1 MAEEENNTNNQST
14 QIITD
19 RIDSLSSELKILSR
33 VIEFDK
39 KVTEEKLEKIES
51 NNNNNLREESKQN
64 FEKLL
69 QIVTPTIN
77 NLNSFL
83 NDNDL
88 EQITKNQNELEN
100 ILKNIEKNISFIE
113 TNTSKQLQKLS
124 SDSDKI
130 IDKINKLFLFLER
143 KNRKETKEKNRDSV
157 TSDPVTGS
165 TVSGQSDTL
174 VTNQADGTKI
184 ENRRNR
190 DSVFKRVRR
199 SILASTLGGL
209 AIGGLV
215 SLPSA
220 LGVEGPPPNVVPP
233 ASLPSLP
240 SRAIGGPVANT
251 GSTYTGGP
259 PYEVGENGPEIF
271 TPNSPTTTPDGK
283 RVNVSY
289 LVGENGREVLAPE
302 VPGRITPIDPSKT
315 DSIINSVN
323 ATVDP
328 STTGESINATV
339 ASSTTGRPGDPTVAS
354 STTGESVN
362 ATVASS
368 TTGESVNATV
378 PSSITGE
385 SVNAT
390 VASLTTGRPG
400 DAVSVDMM
408 KQPNLLNGSEQQKT
422 TQNELIPPQNKLIPP
437 QNKPI
442 PPSQQ
447 TKIPQYQNGQTQQP
461 ESSERRPLIS
471 QSPPTQ
477 FGLGDIPS
485 QPGNTTVRTKPYQDS
500 FVNLTTHQNPN
511 YPLNNIS
518 V

>member
-113 TNTSKQLQKLS
+113 TNASKQLQKLS

-220 LGVEGPPPNVVPP
+220 LGVEGPSPNVVPP
-233 ASLPSLP
+233 ASLPSFPSFPSLP
-240 SRAIGGPVANT
+240 SRAIGGRVANNDI
-251 GSTYTGGP
+251 YI
-259 PYEVGENGPEIF
+259 VGERGSETYKPH
-271 TPNSPTTTPDGK
+271 SKLTTSDGK
-283 RVNVSY
+283 PVNVSY
-289 LVGENGREVLAPE
+289 TVGKEG
-302 VPGRITPIDPSKT
+302 PGIFIPGEDGTIEPNNPSKNGET
-315 DSIINSVN
+315 VN
-323 ATVDP
+323 ADVA
-328 STTGESINATV
+328 SLTTGRLGDLTV

-400 DAVSVDMM
+400 DAVPVDMM

-461 ESSERRPLIS
+461 ESPERRPLIS

-485 QPGNTTVRTKPYQDS
+485 QPGNTTVPVREAQIPTTNS
-500 FVNLTTHQNPN
+500 FGN
-511 YPLNNIS
+511 YPPHLNLNYPNIS

>member
-1 MAEEENNTNNQST
+1 MAEEENNTNNQSI

-113 TNTSKQLQKLS
+113 TNASKQLQKLS

-143 KNRKETKEKNRDSV
+143 KNRKETQEKNRDSV

-233 ASLPSLP
+233 ASLPSFP

-251 GSTYTGGP
+251 NTYI
-259 PYEVGENGPEIF
+259 VGERGPETYKTNSKPTTSDGKIVDVSYSVGVNGQEFF
-271 TPNSPTTTPDGK
+271 TPEKSGT
-283 RVNVSY
+283 
-289 LVGENGREVLAPE
+289 
-302 VPGRITPIDPSKT
+302 
-315 DSIINSVN
+315 IIPNN
-323 ATVDP
+323 P
-328 STTGESINATV
+328 STS
-339 ASSTTGRPGDPTVAS
+339 GRPGDP
-354 STTGESVN
+354 VN
-362 ATVASS
+362 
-368 TTGESVNATV
+368 
-378 PSSITGE
+378 P
-385 SVNAT
+385 T

-400 DAVSVDMM
+400 DPVNPTVASLTTGSIVNSVNDPSKTDSIVNSVNAPSTTDSIVNSVNASSPTGSTINSVNTSSPTGRLDDAVPVNMR
-408 KQPNLLNGSEQQKT
+408 KQSNPLNRSEQQT
-422 TQNELIPPQNKLIPP
+422 PQNEIIPPQNKIIPP

-442 PPSQQ
+442 PSSQQ
-447 TKIPQYQNGQTQQP
+447 TQYQNGQTQQP

-471 QSPPTQ
+471 QSPTPQ

-485 QPGNTTVRTKPYQDS
+485 QHGNTTVPDRQAQIPPPDS
-500 FVNLTTHQNPN
+500 FVKLSNHLNLN
-511 YPLNNIS
+511 YPNIS

>member
-220 LGVEGPPPNVVPP
+220 LGVEGPSPNVVPP
-233 ASLPSLP
+233 ASLPS
-240 SRAIGGPVANT
+240 RAIGGEVTNV
-251 GSTYTGGP
+251 GSTNTGGP
-259 PYEVGENGPEIF
+259 PYIVGERGPEIF
-271 TPNSPTTTPDGK
+271 IPQES
-283 RVNVSY
+283 
-289 LVGENGREVLAPE
+289 
-302 VPGRITPIDPSKT
+302 GRIIPNNSLTTDSIVNSVNDPSKT
-315 DSIINSVN
+315 DSIVNSVN
-323 ATVDP
+323 AP
-328 STTGESINATV
+328 
-339 ASSTTGRPGDPTVAS
+339 STTGRPVNSVNAPSTTGRPVNSVNAS
-354 STTGESVN
+354 STTDSIVNSVN
-362 ATVASS
+362 APS
-368 TTGESVNATV
+368 TTDSIVNSVNA
-378 PSSITGE
+378 SSP
-385 SVNAT
+385 
-390 VASLTTGRPG
+390 TGRLD
-400 DAVSVDMM
+400 DAVPVNMM

-442 PPSQQ
+442 PS
-447 TKIPQYQNGQTQQP
+447 KITQYQNGQTQQP
-461 ESSERRPLIS
+461 ESPERRPLIS
-471 QSPPTQ
+471 QSPPTR

>member
-113 TNTSKQLQKLS
+113 TNASKQLQKLS

-233 ASLPSLP
+233 ASLPSFP
-240 SRAIGGPVANT
+240 SRAIGGPVDNKGIT
-251 GSTYTGGP
+251 KKYK
-259 PYEVGENGPEIF
+259 VGERGPEIF

-283 RVNVSY
+283 RVSY

-328 STTGESINATV
+328 STTGESVNATV
-339 ASSTTGRPGDPTVAS
+339 ASSTTGRPGDP
-354 STTGESVN
+354 
-362 ATVASS
+362 TVASS

-400 DAVSVDMM
+400 DAVPVDMM
-408 KQPNLLNGSEQQKT
+408 KQSNLLNGSEQQKT

-461 ESSERRPLIS
+461 ESPERRPLIS
-471 QSPPTQ
+471 QSPTPR
-477 FGLGDIPS
+477 FRLGDIPS

>member
-113 TNTSKQLQKLS
+113 TNASKQLQKLS

-143 KNRKETKEKNRDSV
+143 KNRKETQEKNRDSV

-233 ASLPSLP
+233 ASLPSFP

-259 PYEVGENGPEIF
+259 PYIVGENGREIF
-271 TPNSPTTTPDGK
+271 TPNSRTTTFGDE
-283 RVNVSY
+283 NDSY
-289 LVGENGREVLAPE
+289 YVGEYGREFFTPE
-302 VPGRITPIDPSKT
+302 VSGRITPIDP
-315 DSIINSVN
+315 
-323 ATVDP
+323 
-328 STTGESINATV
+328 
-339 ASSTTGRPGDPTVAS
+339 
-354 STTGESVN
+354 
-362 ATVASS
+362 S

-378 PSSITGE
+378 PSPITGE

-400 DAVSVDMM
+400 DAVPVDMM

-461 ESSERRPLIS
+461 ESPERRPLIS
-471 QSPPTQ
+471 QSPTPR
-477 FGLGDIPS
+477 FRLGDIPS

>member
-113 TNTSKQLQKLS
+113 TNASKQLQKLS

-199 SILASTLGGL
+199 SILANTLGGL

-215 SLPSA
+215 SLPSVS
-220 LGVEGPPPNVVPP
+220 GVEGPSPNVVPP
-233 ASLPSLP
+233 ASLPS
-240 SRAIGGPVANT
+240 RAIGGEVTNIGGPN
-251 GSTYTGGP
+251 TGGP
-259 PYEVGENGPEIF
+259 PYIVGERGPEIF
-271 TPNSPTTTPDGK
+271 IP
-283 RVNVSY
+283 
-289 LVGENGREVLAPE
+289 RES
-302 VPGRITPIDPSKT
+302 GRIIPNNSLTTDSIVNSVNDPSKT
-315 DSIINSVN
+315 DSIVNSVNDPSKTDSIVNSVN
-323 ATVDP
+323 AP
-328 STTGESINATV
+328 
-339 ASSTTGRPGDPTVAS
+339 STTGRPVNSVNAS
-354 STTGESVN
+354 STTDSIVNSVNDPSKTDSIVNSVN
-362 ATVASS
+362 APS
-368 TTGESVNATV
+368 TTDSIVNSVNA
-378 PSSITGE
+378 SSPTGSTIN
-385 SVNAT
+385 SVNT
-390 VASLTTGRPG
+390 SSPTGRLD
-400 DAVSVDMM
+400 DAVPVNMR
-408 KQPNLLNGSEQQKT
+408 KQSNPLNRSEQQT
-422 TQNELIPPQNKLIPP
+422 PQNEIIPPQNKIIPP

-442 PPSQQ
+442 PSSQQ
-447 TKIPQYQNGQTQQP
+447 TQYQNGQTQQP

-471 QSPPTQ
+471 QSSTSQ
-477 FGLGDIPS
+477 FGLGDIPP
-485 QPGNTTVRTKPYQDS
+485 QDGNTTVPDMKRIKLNS
-500 FVNLTTHQNPN
+500 FVDSVQNHQNPN
-511 YPLNNIS
+511 YSHNNIS

>member
-113 TNTSKQLQKLS
+113 TNASKQLQKLS

-240 SRAIGGPVANT
+240 SRAIGGPVDNKGIT
-251 GSTYTGGP
+251 KKYK
-259 PYEVGENGPEIF
+259 VGERGPEIF

-283 RVNVSY
+283 RVSY

-328 STTGESINATV
+328 STTGES
-339 ASSTTGRPGDPTVAS
+339 
-354 STTGESVN
+354 
-362 ATVASS
+362 
-368 TTGESVNATV
+368 
-378 PSSITGE
+378 
-385 SVNAT
+385 VNAT

-400 DAVSVDMM
+400 DAVPVDMM

-461 ESSERRPLIS
+461 ESPERRPLIS

-485 QPGNTTVRTKPYQDS
+485 QPGNTTVPVREAQIPTTNS
-500 FVNLTTHQNPN
+500 FGN
-511 YPLNNIS
+511 YPPHLNLNYPNIS

>member
-113 TNTSKQLQKLS
+113 TNASKQLQKLS

-199 SILASTLGGL
+199 SILANTLGGL

-220 LGVEGPPPNVVPP
+220 LGVEEPSPNVVPP
-233 ASLPSLP
+233 ASLPS
-240 SRAIGGPVANT
+240 RAIGGPVT
-251 GSTYTGGP
+251 DVGSTNTGGP
-259 PYEVGENGPEIF
+259 PYKVGERGAEIF

-283 RVNVSY
+283 RVSY
-289 LVGENGREVLAPE
+289 LVGKNGEETFTPE
-302 VPGRITPIDPSKT
+302 GPGEIKPIDPSKT

-328 STTGESINATV
+328 STTGKSVNATV

-362 ATVASS
+362 ANVASLP
-368 TTGESVNATV
+368 TRGLVNANV
-378 PSSITGE
+378 ASLPTGKP
-385 SVNAT
+385 VNPT

-400 DAVSVDMM
+400 DPVNKM
-408 KQPNLLNGSEQQKT
+408 KQSNLLNGSEQQT
-422 TQNELIPPQNKLIPP
+422 PQNELIPPQNELIPPQNKIIPP

-442 PPSQQ
+442 PS
-447 TKIPQYQNGQTQQP
+447 KITQYQNGQTQQP
-461 ESSERRPLIS
+461 ESPERRPLIS
-471 QSPPTQ
+471 QSLTPQ
-477 FGLGDIPS
+477 FELGDIAY
-485 QPGNTTVRTKPYQDS
+485 QNGNTTVPAQEA
-500 FVNLTTHQNPN
+500 QNPPPNSFGNYSRHLNLN
-511 YPLNNIS
+511 YPNIS

>member
-1 MAEEENNTNNQST
+1 MAEEKNDNNEST

-19 RIDSLSSELKILSR
+19 SIDSLSSQLETLSK
-33 VIEFDK
+33 VIESNKDDTDK
-39 KVTEEKLEKIES
+39 KLEKIES

-88 EQITKNQNELEN
+88 EQITKNQNKLEN

-113 TNTSKQLQKLS
+113 TNASKQLQKLS

-143 KNRKETKEKNRDSV
+143 KNRKETQEKNRDSV

-184 ENRRNR
+184 EDSINR
-190 DSVFKRVRR
+190 DSVFKRLRR
-199 SILASTLGGL
+199 ATLANSLGGL

-220 LGVEGPPPNVVPP
+220 LGVGGPTPNVVPP
-233 ASLPSLP
+233 ASLPA
-240 SRAIGGPVANT
+240 RAIGGEVTNIGGPN
-251 GSTYTGGP
+251 TGGP
-259 PYEVGENGPEIF
+259 PYIVGERGEEKYEPHSKTTTYDGERVDVSYPVGKNGQEIF
-271 TPNSPTTTPDGK
+271 IPRKS
-283 RVNVSY
+283 
-289 LVGENGREVLAPE
+289 
-302 VPGRITPIDPSKT
+302 GRIIP
-315 DSIINSVN
+315 N
-323 ATVDP
+323 DP
-328 STTGESINATV
+328 STTGKLGGA
-339 ASSTTGRPGDPTVAS
+339 DVAS
-354 STTGESVN
+354 STTGEPVNATVAHSTTGEPVNATVALSTTGKLGGADVASSTTGEPVNATVAPSTTGEPVN

-368 TTGESVNATV
+368 TTGKLGAVPVN
-378 PSSITGE
+378 
-385 SVNAT
+385 
-390 VASLTTGRPG
+390 
-400 DAVSVDMM
+400 MM
-408 KQPNLLNGSEQQKT
+408 KQSNLLNGPKQQKT
-422 TQNELIPPQNKLIPP
+422 PQNELIPTQNKPIPP

-442 PPSQQ
+442 LSSQQ
-447 TKIPQYQNGQTQQP
+447 TKISQYQNGQTQQP
-461 ESSERRPLIS
+461 EYSERRFLTL
-471 QSPPTQ
+471 QSPTSQ

-485 QPGNTTVRTKPYQDS
+485 QPGNSTVPVREA
-500 FVNLTTHQNPN
+500 QNPTPNSLANLPNHLNHN
-511 YPLNNIS
+511 YPPNNIS

>member
-1 MAEEENNTNNQST
+1 
-14 QIITD
+14 
-19 RIDSLSSELKILSR
+19 
-33 VIEFDK
+33 
-39 KVTEEKLEKIES
+39 
-51 NNNNNLREESKQN
+51 
-64 FEKLL
+64 
-69 QIVTPTIN
+69 
-77 NLNSFL
+77 
-83 NDNDL
+83 
-88 EQITKNQNELEN
+88 
-100 ILKNIEKNISFIE
+100 
-113 TNTSKQLQKLS
+113 
-124 SDSDKI
+124 
-130 IDKINKLFLFLER
+130 
-143 KNRKETKEKNRDSV
+143 
-157 TSDPVTGS
+157 
-165 TVSGQSDTL
+165 
-174 VTNQADGTKI
+174 
-184 ENRRNR
+184 
-190 DSVFKRVRR
+190 
-199 SILASTLGGL
+199 L

-233 ASLPSLP
+233 ASLPS
-240 SRAIGGPVANT
+240 RAIGGEVDNKGIT
-251 GSTYTGGP
+251 KKYK
-259 PYEVGENGPEIF
+259 VGERGPEIF
-271 TPNSPTTTPDGK
+271 TPYSPTTTPDGK
-283 RVNVSY
+283 RVSY
-289 LVGENGREVLAPE
+289 LVGENGREVLAPK

-323 ATVDP
+323 ATVAS
-328 STTGESINATV
+328 STTGESVNATV

-400 DAVSVDMM
+400 DAVPVDMM

-471 QSPPTQ
+471 QSSTSQ
-477 FGLGDIPS
+477 FRLGDIPP
-485 QPGNTTVRTKPYQDS
+485 QDGNTTVPDMKRIKLNS
-500 FVNLTTHQNPN
+500 FVDSVQNHQNPN
-511 YPLNNIS
+511 YSHNNIS

>member
-113 TNTSKQLQKLS
+113 TNASKQLQKLS

-199 SILASTLGGL
+199 SILANTLGGL

-215 SLPSA
+215 SLPSVS
-220 LGVEGPPPNVVPP
+220 GVEGPSPNVVPP
-233 ASLPSLP
+233 ASLPS
-240 SRAIGGPVANT
+240 RAIGGEVTNIGGPN
-251 GSTYTGGP
+251 TGGP
-259 PYEVGENGPEIF
+259 PYIVGERGPEIF
-271 TPNSPTTTPDGK
+271 IP
-283 RVNVSY
+283 
-289 LVGENGREVLAPE
+289 RES
-302 VPGRITPIDPSKT
+302 GRIIPNNSLTTDSIVNSVNDPSKT
-315 DSIINSVN
+315 DSIVNSVNDPSKTDSIVNSVNAPSTTDSIVNSVNASSPTGSTINSVN
-323 ATVDP
+323 T
-328 STTGESINATV
+328 
-339 ASSTTGRPGDPTVAS
+339 SSPTGRLD
-354 STTGESVN
+354 
-362 ATVASS
+362 
-368 TTGESVNATV
+368 
-378 PSSITGE
+378 
-385 SVNAT
+385 
-390 VASLTTGRPG
+390 
-400 DAVSVDMM
+400 DAVPVNMR
-408 KQPNLLNGSEQQKT
+408 KQSNPLNRSEQQT
-422 TQNELIPPQNKLIPP
+422 PQNEIIPP

-442 PPSQQ
+442 PSSQQ
-447 TKIPQYQNGQTQQP
+447 TQYQNGQTQQP

-471 QSPPTQ
+471 QSSTSQ
-477 FGLGDIPS
+477 FGLGDIPP
-485 QPGNTTVRTKPYQDS
+485 QDGNTTVPDMKRIKLNS
-500 FVNLTTHQNPN
+500 FVDSVQNHQNPN
-511 YPLNNIS
+511 YSHNNIS

>member
-259 PYEVGENGPEIF
+259 PYIVGENGREIF
-271 TPNSPTTTPDGK
+271 TPNSRTTTFGDE
-283 RVNVSY
+283 NDSY
-289 LVGENGREVLAPE
+289 YVGEYGREFFTPE
-302 VPGRITPIDPSKT
+302 VSGRITPIDP
-315 DSIINSVN
+315 
-323 ATVDP
+323 
-328 STTGESINATV
+328 
-339 ASSTTGRPGDPTVAS
+339 

-368 TTGESVNATV
+368 T
-378 PSSITGE
+378 
-385 SVNAT
+385 
-390 VASLTTGRPG
+390 
-400 DAVSVDMM
+400 
-408 KQPNLLNGSEQQKT
+408 
-422 TQNELIPPQNKLIPP
+422 
-437 QNKPI
+437 
-442 PPSQQ
+442 
-447 TKIPQYQNGQTQQP
+447 
-461 ESSERRPLIS
+461 
-471 QSPPTQ
+471 
-477 FGLGDIPS
+477 
-485 QPGNTTVRTKPYQDS
+485 
-500 FVNLTTHQNPN
+500 
-511 YPLNNIS
+511 
-518 V
+518 

>member
-113 TNTSKQLQKLS
+113 TNASKQLQKLS

-199 SILASTLGGL
+199 SILANTLGGL

-215 SLPSA
+215 SLPSVS
-220 LGVEGPPPNVVPP
+220 GVEGPSPNVVPP
-233 ASLPSLP
+233 ASLPS
-240 SRAIGGPVANT
+240 RAIGGEVTNIGGPN
-251 GSTYTGGP
+251 TGGP
-259 PYEVGENGPEIF
+259 PYIVGERGPEIF
-271 TPNSPTTTPDGK
+271 IP
-283 RVNVSY
+283 
-289 LVGENGREVLAPE
+289 RES
-302 VPGRITPIDPSKT
+302 GRIIPNNSLTTDSIVNSVNDPSKT
-315 DSIINSVN
+315 DSIVNSVNDPSKTDSIVNSVNAPSTTDSIVNSVNASSPTGSTINSVN
-323 ATVDP
+323 T
-328 STTGESINATV
+328 
-339 ASSTTGRPGDPTVAS
+339 SSPTGRLD
-354 STTGESVN
+354 
-362 ATVASS
+362 
-368 TTGESVNATV
+368 
-378 PSSITGE
+378 
-385 SVNAT
+385 
-390 VASLTTGRPG
+390 
-400 DAVSVDMM
+400 DAVPVNMR
-408 KQPNLLNGSEQQKT
+408 KQSNPLNRSEQQT
-422 TQNELIPPQNKLIPP
+422 PQNEIIPPQNKIIPP

-442 PPSQQ
+442 PSSQQ
-447 TKIPQYQNGQTQQP
+447 TQYQNGQTQQP

-471 QSPPTQ
+471 QSSTSQ
-477 FGLGDIPS
+477 FGLGDIPP
-485 QPGNTTVRTKPYQDS
+485 QDGNTTVPDMKRIKLNS
-500 FVNLTTHQNPN
+500 FVDSVQNHQNPN
-511 YPLNNIS
+511 YSHNNIS

>member
-113 TNTSKQLQKLS
+113 TNASKQLQKLS

-240 SRAIGGPVANT
+240 SRAIGGPVDNKGIT
-251 GSTYTGGP
+251 KKYK
-259 PYEVGENGPEIF
+259 VGERGPEIF

-283 RVNVSY
+283 RVSY

-328 STTGESINATV
+328 STTGESVNATV

-400 DAVSVDMM
+400 DAVPVDMM

-461 ESSERRPLIS
+461 ESPERRPLIS

-485 QPGNTTVRTKPYQDS
+485 QPGNTTVPVREAQIPTTNS
-500 FVNLTTHQNPN
+500 FGN
-511 YPLNNIS
+511 YPPHLNLNYPNIS

>member
-1 MAEEENNTNNQST
+1 
-14 QIITD
+14 
-19 RIDSLSSELKILSR
+19 LSSELKILSR

-113 TNTSKQLQKLS
+113 TNASKQLQKLS

-143 KNRKETKEKNRDSV
+143 KNRKETQEKNRDSV

-233 ASLPSLP
+233 ASLPS
-240 SRAIGGPVANT
+240 RAIGGPVDNKGIT
-251 GSTYTGGP
+251 KKYK
-259 PYEVGENGPEIF
+259 VGERGPEIF
-271 TPNSPTTTPDGK
+271 TPDSPTTTPDGK
-283 RVNVSY
+283 RVSY

-328 STTGESINATV
+328 STTGESVNATV

-400 DAVSVDMM
+400 DAVPVDMM
-408 KQPNLLNGSEQQKT
+408 KQSNLLNGSEQQKT

-461 ESSERRPLIS
+461 ESPERRPLIS
-471 QSPPTQ
+471 QSPTPR
-477 FGLGDIPS
+477 FRLGDIPS